1 MKVHQ
6 DITDISGFD
15 QFWQDQN
22 PNKDFSIREKNLNP
36 TRALLNLQKMTQ
48 LTKNQEKY
56 GIDMISNYLKKVSEE
71 K

>member
-36 TRALLNLQKMTQ
+36 TRALLNLQKMT
-48 LTKNQEKY
+48 
-56 GIDMISNYLKKVSEE
+56 
-71 K
+71 